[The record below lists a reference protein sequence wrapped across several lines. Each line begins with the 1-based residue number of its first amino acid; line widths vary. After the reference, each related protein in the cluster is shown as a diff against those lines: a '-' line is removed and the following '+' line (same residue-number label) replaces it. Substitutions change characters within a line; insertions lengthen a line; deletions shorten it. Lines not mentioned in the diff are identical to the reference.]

1 MKEPRNKASKSE
13 NTNATSRQACKGTWQ
28 ARRHLYTRT
37 HPLRIHSCGR
47 QFGSTI
53 EEENVL
59 LQVLLQILQQ
69 RLPACAQ
76 PLLWSS
82 AQARQRCRLARN
94 HCCGRQHKPG
104 KGDEDE
110 DVVLLMANASPVPF
124 DIVTL
129 YESCGISAKHLAGW
143 STSM

>member
-1 MKEPRNKASKSE
+1 MRPAGKPAREHGKHEGICTHARIPYASTAVVVSSGQQLKKKMFFCKSCCKFSSNCCRLARNHCCE
-13 NTNATSRQACKGTWQ
+13 
-28 ARRHLYTRT
+28 
-37 HPLRIHSCGR
+37 
-47 QFGSTI
+47 
-53 EEENVL
+53 
-59 LQVLLQILQQ
+59 
-69 RLPACAQ
+69 
-76 PLLWSS
+76 SS
-82 AQARQRCRLARN
+82 AQAGQRCRLARN